1 MWRREAEA
9 MSWSVALLVVVL
21 AAAGC
26 TGAVARAEM
35 AAPPDAGGA
44 RTPAAAESAPPPP
57 PSPPNPRLACH
68 KDADCAFVDRPCA
81 CPPCGDT
88 WREVMNTKELAKLR
102 ASWAKRRCRQPV
114 CEACA
119 GRELGTKAVCV
130 RGQCAAR

>member
-1 MWRREAEA
+1 M
-9 MSWSVALLVVVL
+9 
-21 AAAGC
+21 
-26 TGAVARAEM
+26 AREM
-35 AAPPDAGGA
+35 AAAPDAGVA
-44 RTPAAAESAPPPP
+44 HPASPAAESATPPPP
-57 PSPPNPRLACH
+57 ASPPNPRLACH
-68 KDADCAFVDRPCA
+68 KDADCAFVDRPCS

-102 ASWAKRRCRQPV
+102 ASWAKRRCRQPA